1 MSDPNF
7 QKLLQFF
14 KALANENRLKLVGAI
29 AQQER
34 SVEELAAL
42 LDLKEPTVSHH
53 LGKLK
58 DLQLVH
64 LRVEGNTH
72 YYKLD
77 LQQLQEMQKATL
89 TAAPPPALNDD
100 AWEAKVLGSFVQND
114 RLKDIPAGRKKRW
127 IVLKW
132 LVEKFEFDRQY
143 SEKELNAI
151 IKPIHPDTATL
162 RREMIGYN
170 VMQRENGIYWR
181 IPQSQWR
188 EQPESLA
195 IS

>member
-14 KALANENRLKLVGAI
+14 KVLANENRLKLVGLI

-42 LDLKEPTVSHH
+42 LDLKESTVSHH

-64 LRVEGNTH
+64 LRVEGNNH
-72 YYKLD
+72 YYRLD
-77 LQQLQEMQKATL
+77 LQKLQEMQKATL
-89 TAAPPPALNDD
+89 TTAPSPTLNDD
-100 AWEAKVLGSFVQND
+100 AWEAKVLGSFVKND

-181 IPQSQWR
+181 IPQSEWR

-195 IS
+195 LS

>member
-1 MSDPNF
+1 MEHPDF
-7 QKLLQFF
+7 TTLLQFF
-14 KALANENRLKLVGAI
+14 KALANENRLKLVGSI

-64 LRVEGNTH
+64 RRVEGNTH
-72 YYKLD
+72 YYRLD
-77 LQQLQEMQKATL
+77 LQKLQEMQKATL
-89 TAAPPPALNDD
+89 TTAPPPALNDD
-100 AWEAKVLGSFVQND
+100 AWEAKVLGSFVQDD

-143 SEKELNAI
+143 SEQELNAI

-181 IPQSQWR
+181 TPQSEWR
-188 EQPESLA
+188 EQPEC
-195 IS
+195 

>member
-1 MSDPNF
+1 MEHPDF
-7 QKLLQFF
+7 TTLLQFF
-14 KALANENRLKLVGAI
+14 KALANENRLKLVGSI

-53 LGKLK
+53 PGKLK

-64 LRVEGNTH
+64 RRVEGNTH
-72 YYKLD
+72 YYRLD
-77 LQQLQEMQKATL
+77 LQKLQEMQKATL
-89 TAAPPPALNDD
+89 TTAPPPALNDD
-100 AWEAKVLGSFVQND
+100 AWEAKVLGNFVQDD

-143 SEKELNAI
+143 SEQELNAI

-181 IPQSQWR
+181 TPQSEWR
-188 EQPESLA
+188 EQPEC
-195 IS
+195 